1 MKYYTYIQARK
12 FLRDKFENVD
22 DNRLDTALGD
32 LDYQLDVS
40 IHTDDE
46 AEPVWD
52 EEELMEMGLDA

>member
-22 DNRLDTALGD
+22 DNRMDAALSD
-32 LDYQLDVS
+32 LNYALDVA
-40 IHTDDE
+40 TFANDE
-46 AEPVWD
+46 AEPVWG

>member
-1 MKYYTYIQARK
+1 M
-12 FLRDKFENVD
+12 RDKFENVD